1 MAEEVPGR
9 ESRSVA
15 REWTEPGRRRRGKAG
30 LGQVA
35 LILGVVA
42 LALGGSGLAI
52 ALTHAGPAGG
62 RGPAGSAG
70 EQGPPGST
78 GAPGSPGPGA
88 IVNQSYDVGSTE
100 LSTTCTAYVGSA
112 VGFTVGDPG
121 VLVVTASVELT
132 LFHRAT
138 NYTIYAVSFGDGSA
152 TCNAFNNNSVAGEAS
167 GTQPTGFYNVFL
179 GLAQSF
185 PITAAGT
192 YAVDVV
198 GYAAMSNSSDTT
210 YLTYAS
216 LEGVFYPA

>member
-1 MAEEVPGR
+1 MAAVAPGR
-9 ESRSVA
+9 ESRTIA
-15 REWTEPGRRRRGKAG
+15 REWRAPGRRRRGAVG
-30 LGQVA
+30 AGQVA

-52 ALTHAGPAGG
+52 ALTHAGPAGA
-62 RGPAGSAG
+62 RGPAGGAG
-70 EQGPPGST
+70 DQGPPGSP

-88 IVNQSYDVGSTE
+88 IVNQTYDTGSTE
-100 LSTTCTAYVGSA
+100 LNTTCAAYVGTDIN
-112 VGFTVGDPG
+112 FTVGDSG
-121 VLVVTASVELT
+121 VLVVTASVEVA

-152 TCNAFNNNSVAGEAS
+152 TCNAFDNNSVAGEAS

-192 YAVDVV
+192 YTVDVV

-210 YLTYAS
+210 YFTYAS